1 MSGISSA
8 FDRYNLA
15 NLKGDANVN
24 QALAKTFRDLTNG
37 RTGVTTVTAL
47 KDVII
52 EPSNSAK
59 LNQNQT
65 VIKNLIDVFKGSGA
79 RTPNPEYGEI
89 VKSLIEYVNNNTTD
103 NTFDYDITKAKGK
116 LTLKRNKSGNSDEKD
131 SKEMDKQRKS
141 LEKERN
147 EIENKY
153 LK

>member
-24 QALAKTFRDLTNG
+24 QALARTFRDLTNG

-47 KDVII
+47 KDIII

-65 VIKNLIDVFKGSGA
+65 AIKNLIDIFKGSGA
-79 RTPNPEYGEI
+79 RTPNPKYGEI
-89 VKSLIEYVNNNTTD
+89 VKSLIEYINNNTTD
-103 NTFDYDITKAKGK
+103 NTLDYDTTKAKGK
-116 LTLKRNKSGNSDEKD
+116 SGTGGGNDKSESAEINQKELKQQKK
-131 SKEMDKQRKS
+131 
-141 LEKERN
+141 L
-147 EIENKY
+147 
-153 LK
+153 L